1 MITFPIARLNKLLI
15 NCDVYSIED
24 YIQAGLFTC
33 IHTSGSPECLYTI
46 DTCILK
52 PVALLEFYER
62 YIKLLSFYG
71 SHVYIEDDEIERS
84 IEITDFDLI
93 LYDNEGK
100 PSKWFK
106 DWSEELH
113 NKYFKYIKEL
123 INNHNI
129 EYKLYR
135 VLDEINEE
143 DAHKNYRDYLERVLD
158 QIADLEQAA
167 DKIIN
172 QLEINYPIE
181 FGLGVNND

>member
-1 MITFPIARLNKLLI
+1 MITFPIARLNKLLTECNVDI
-15 NCDVYSIED
+15 VEYYD
-24 YIQAGLFTC
+24 QTGLLTC
-33 IHTSGSPECLYTI
+33 IHISNNIECLYII

-52 PVALLEFYER
+52 PVAILNFYER

-71 SHVYIEDDEIERS
+71 SHVYIDDEIERS

-106 DWSEELH
+106 DWPEELH
-113 NKYFKYIKEL
+113 KKYFKYIKEL

-129 EYKLYR
+129 EYKLYHF
-135 VLDEINEE
+135 LDEINEE
-143 DAHKNYRDYLERVLD
+143 DAHKSYRDYLGKVLD

-167 DKIIN
+167 GKIIN
-172 QLEINYPIE
+172 QLENSYPIE
-181 FGLGVNND
+181 FGL